1 MQTEKNRQPDTPD
14 PGNAAPEKAF
24 ENFWYHYKWPTL
36 IIAFFALFF
45 LIAIAQMSAKPKYD
59 AHLLYAGPTY
69 LDGEVVAEILSSV
82 EKAADQA
89 YAIAENPADYSDDG
103 MLNCDF
109 NKIVYVPT
117 LTAEEYK
124 ENDIY
129 FNGVENLNAR
139 GQFDNLIMIGEYVVL
154 LIDKSLYD
162 ETVGTGAYCKLSD
175 ILGTVPEN
183 AYDECGI
190 LLADLPI
197 CVENGFRQLPDDTV
211 VCCRGKS
218 YVNNFNKKVQ
228 EEALYEAQVELFRQ
242 IVIYQRNAD

>member
-1 MQTEKNRQPDTPD
+1 MQEDKNIMQDQAPQ
-14 PGNAAPEKAF
+14 APERAF
-24 ENFWYHYKWPTL
+24 DNFWYHYKWPTL
-36 IIAFFALFF
+36 IIAFFAVFF
-45 LIAIAQMSAKPKYD
+45 LIAIAQMGTKNAYD
-59 AHLLYAGPTY
+59 AHLLYAGPAY
-69 LDGEVVAEILSSV
+69 LDGEVVADILTSV
-82 EKAADQA
+82 DKAADQA
-89 YAIAENPADYSDDG
+89 YDITDNPADHDDDG
-103 MLNCDF
+103 MINCDF

-117 LTAEEYK
+117 MTAEEYK

-162 ETVGTGAYCKLSD
+162 ETVATGAFCRLSD
-175 ILGTVPEN
+175 ILDTVPEN

-211 VCCRGKS
+211 LCCRTKS

-228 EEALYEAQVELFRQ
+228 EEALYDARVALFRQ
-242 IVIYQRNAD
+242 IVSYQRKGE

>member
-1 MQTEKNRQPDTPD
+1 MQEDKNIMQDQAPQ
-14 PGNAAPEKAF
+14 APERAF

-36 IIAFFALFF
+36 IIAFFAVFF
-45 LIAIAQMSAKPKYD
+45 LIAIAQMGTKNDYD
-59 AHLLYAGPTY
+59 AHLLYTGPAY
-69 LDGEVVAEILSSV
+69 LDGEVVAEILTSV
-82 EKAADQA
+82 NKAADQA
-89 YAIAENPADYSDDG
+89 YDIKENPADHDSDG
-103 MLNCDF
+103 MINCDF

-117 LTAEEYK
+117 MTAEEYK

-129 FNGVENLNAR
+129 FNGVENLSAR

-154 LIDKSLYD
+154 MIDKSLYD
-162 ETVGTGAYCKLSD
+162 ETVATGAFCRLSD
-175 ILGTVPEN
+175 ILETVPEN

-211 VCCRGKS
+211 LCCRTKS

-228 EEALYEAQVELFRQ
+228 EEELYDAQIELFRQ
-242 IVIYQRNAD
+242 IVSYQRKGE

>member
-1 MQTEKNRQPDTPD
+1 MQEEKIRQQ
-14 PGNAAPEKAF
+14 APERAF

-45 LIAIAQMSAKPKYD
+45 LIAIAQMSSKPKYD

-69 LDGEVVAEILSSV
+69 LDGEVVAEILQSV

-89 YAIAENPADYSDDG
+89 YDITDNPADYSGDG

-129 FNGVENLNAR
+129 FNGVENLSAR

-154 LIDKSLYD
+154 MIDKSLYD
-162 ETVGTGAYCKLSD
+162 ETVGTGAFCKLSD
-175 ILGTVPEN
+175 ILDTVPEN

-211 VCCRGKS
+211 LCCRGKS
-218 YVNNFNKKVQ
+218 YVNNFNKRVQ
-228 EEALYEAQVELFRQ
+228 EDSLYEAQVELFRQ
-242 IVIYQRNAD
+242 IVAYERTGE

>member
-1 MQTEKNRQPDTPD
+1 MQTEQNRQPQTPD
-14 PGNAAPEKAF
+14 TGTAAPEKAL

-36 IIAFFALFF
+36 IIAFFVLFF
-45 LIAIAQMSAKPKYD
+45 LIAFAQMGAKPKYD
-59 AHLLYAGPTY
+59 AHLLYVGPTY
-69 LDGEVVAEILSSV
+69 LDGEVVADILASV
-82 EKAADQA
+82 DRAADQA
-89 YAIAENPADYSDDG
+89 YDITENPADYSGDG

-117 LTAEEYK
+117 MTAEEYK

-154 LIDKSLYD
+154 MIEQSLYD
-162 ETVGTGAYCKLSD
+162 ETVTTGAFCKLSD
-175 ILGTVPEN
+175 LLGYVPEN

-197 CVENGFRQLPDDTV
+197 CAENGFRQLPDNTV

-218 YVNNFNKKVQ
+218 YVNNFNKNVQ
-228 EEALYEAQVELFRQ
+228 EDALYDAQVELFRQ
-242 IVIYQRNAD
+242 IVSYQRNAE

>member
-1 MQTEKNRQPDTPD
+1 MQENKNTMQDQAPQ
-14 PGNAAPEKAF
+14 APERAF

-36 IIAFFALFF
+36 IIAFFAVFF
-45 LIAIAQMSAKPKYD
+45 LIAIAQMGTKNAYD

-69 LDGEVVAEILSSV
+69 LDGEVVADILTSV
-82 EKAADQA
+82 DKAADQA
-89 YAIAENPADYSDDG
+89 YDITENPADHDDDG
-103 MLNCDF
+103 TINCDF

-117 LTAEEYK
+117 MTAEEYK

-154 LIDKSLYD
+154 MIDKSLYD
-162 ETVGTGAYCKLSD
+162 ETVATGAFCRLSD
-175 ILGTVPEN
+175 ILDTVPEN

-211 VCCRGKS
+211 LCCRTKS

-228 EEALYEAQVELFRQ
+228 EEALYDAQVELFRQ
-242 IVIYQRNAD
+242 IVSYQRKGE